1 VTSDR
6 ATTTSFGS
14 ICLGSLLVAILQTIR
29 TLLRSLRRESDNLI
43 ACLAECL
50 IGCIENLLQYFNI
63 YAFAQVAIYGKS
75 YCQAA
80 KDTWHLISSHGIKAI
95 INDDLISGVLTMG
108 VFVGGCICGGV
119 AAAVGYVTIPHY
131 WIACAVIGFLVI
143 TFYYCYYG
151 IDVLYRLASSW
162 H

>member
-1 VTSDR
+1 MTSDR

-29 TLLRSLRRESDNLI
+29 AILRSLKRSERGNLLV
-43 ACLAECL
+43 CLAECL
-50 IGCIENLLQYFNI
+50 VGCIEHLLQYFNI

-80 KDTWHLISSHGIKAI
+80 KDTWSLISSHGIQAI

-119 AAAVGYVTIPHY
+119 AAAVGYLTIPNY
-131 WIACAVIGFLVI
+131 WIACAVIGFLV
-143 TFYYCYYG
+143 TNFLL
-151 IDVLYRLASSW
+151 VV
-162 H
+162 